1 MSTAVGAV
9 PVPATNSALP
19 AAPALWSPASFAP
32 RDIVTTAFLRRNL
45 LFLAFFLPLVSGF
58 AAAFLISPLW
68 PAEALLLVQASRES
82 LGSPDPT
89 GTGPTVMSVETP
101 KIIQSEA
108 ELLSSDVVLR
118 RAVSLAGPG
127 RIFPGLGERRL
138 FGLLP
143 ALPEE
148 QWLPQAGE
156 RLRRALWVRFT
167 ANSNV
172 LRVTVSLP
180 DRERAVIAL
189 NAVMEAY
196 FAHRGN
202 VFAQADSQLLSI
214 ETDRMAA
221 DLRAIDAQISTI
233 RSDARIL
240 DLPQDM
246 QIANARLDNVTTR
259 IDALRE
265 RKAITDAQLQASSAR
280 LASHPARVL
289 AAAEST
295 NLAPNDDSRNELTR
309 LLLERRHMSEQF
321 TLDWPPLRALDQR
334 IAALR
339 QSIAA
344 NSRIRFE
351 TVREVRN
358 PAVEQLS
365 LRIASLEVE
374 ADAIGRQMEELQGQR
389 REAEARAAALLQAEA
404 ALRDL
409 GRRREAMEASF
420 RQFSSRETGA
430 RVTEDARRARSP
442 TVSVAQAA
450 SLPSRPVDRR
460 MAFILAGLTGG
471 ILMAGAA
478 AVLLTLIR
486 RSYATSDEAT
496 RGLALP
502 GLASISKAVSLEGGA
517 SNPQIIDLGSM
528 LLDARSTGERL
539 SLVQFVGTGGNDGR
553 GVIALAVAAELA
565 RARGLRTL
573 LIDLETDGRPH
584 LAAMGAN
591 PVHDSLDPEN
601 VLAFSTVIPTFW
613 IAYNARGSVLADPH
627 AGIERTTALLDRL
640 RRELDVVVFVAPT
653 ENGGYAMRRL
663 TALMDANVL
672 VLRAESNDK
681 GAVRSARDAIGA
693 AGGRVVGFVMNGE
706 RRIIPERLGWL
717 ST

>member
-321 TLDWPPLRALDQR
+321 TQDWPPLRALDQR

-496 RGLALP
+496 RGLTLP